1 MVSAGL
7 FLKSDIIRVVTITGS
22 RDQHKQIAMRVNKLE
37 IGADP
42 DKGTV
47 EAFCHTFRAFCTDNA
62 IDIVVINR
70 RATSGKGAGGA
81 ATFRTEGILLTMC
94 PCPIKFVH
102 PATIRATDR
111 RHLDLKTSRPSTAD
125 LSKAYDLAFEGLV

>member
-7 FLKSDIIRVVTITGS
+7 FLKSDIVRIVTIAGT
-22 RDQHKQIAMRVNKLE
+22 RAQHRQIATKVNKLE
-37 IGADP
+37 LGADP
-42 DKGTV
+42 DKGAV
-47 EAFCHTFRAFCTDNA
+47 EAFCHTFLAFCADNA

-70 RATSGKGAGGA
+70 RATIGQGVGGA
-81 ATFRTEGILLTMC
+81 ATFRTEGILLAMC

-111 RHLDLKTSRPSTAD
+111 RHADLKSSRPTTVD
-125 LSKAYDLAFEGLV
+125 LSKAYDLAFEGLA

>member
-42 DKGTV
+42 DKGPS
-47 EAFCHTFRAFCTDNA
+47 
-62 IDIVVINR
+62 R
-70 RATSGKGAGGA
+70 RDALK
-81 ATFRTEGILLTMC
+81 LL
-94 PCPIKFVH
+94 
-102 PATIRATDR
+102 
-111 RHLDLKTSRPSTAD
+111 S
-125 LSKAYDLAFEGLV
+125 Y